1 MRRLQK
7 AMIGVFCGGVFL
19 AGLGTGIAV
28 YEVSSFTY
36 MGEKEAGPVEM
47 KTESFEY
54 AFEPKEEGRFRIG
67 CYGGNPKKNWFR
79 TRMCRRTR

>member
-36 MGEKEAGPVEM
+36 MGEKEAGRGPGADRAAGV
-47 KTESFEY
+47 S
-54 AFEPKEEGRFRIG
+54 G
-67 CYGGNPKKNWFR
+67 
-79 TRMCRRTR
+79 

>member
-28 YEVSSFTY
+28 YLPTIY
-36 MGEKEAGPVEM
+36 HQGL
-47 KTESFEY
+47 ESYPLATTHF
-54 AFEPKEEGRFRIG
+54 PITFR
-67 CYGGNPKKNWFR
+67 
-79 TRMCRRTR
+79 